1 MMQNYR
7 TKAMFCAAL
16 ILSAGASGFPV
27 RAFAQVTV
35 CHGQDS
41 CQTVSP
47 SGTVQWDEERA
58 RQKTIREAR
67 DHAYSAMSACNLAN
81 DPQLCRDTARALI
94 AALVRTVSN

>member
-1 MMQNYR
+1 MQNYR
-7 TKAMFCAAL
+7 TKAMLCATL
-16 ILSAGASGFPV
+16 IVSAGASGFPV

-35 CHGQDS
+35 CHGQDN

-67 DHAYSAMSACNLAN
+67 DDAYSAMSACNLAN